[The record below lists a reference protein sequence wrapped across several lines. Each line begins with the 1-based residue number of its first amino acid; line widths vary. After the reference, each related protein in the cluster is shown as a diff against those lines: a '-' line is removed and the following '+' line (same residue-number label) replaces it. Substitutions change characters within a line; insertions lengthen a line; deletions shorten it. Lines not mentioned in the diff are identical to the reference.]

1 MQAISTSTL
10 SEEST
15 LKVPKGRGSMDKI
28 VPHLWFDTEAGEAVD
43 FYISLFDDSE
53 RIVTQELEGT
63 PSGEDTNVYEF
74 KLAGQY
80 MGAVNGGPHFKMNPS
95 ISMMVLCDTEEE
107 IQTLWDKLIED
118 GKELMPLQSYDFSEL
133 YGWVEDKYGFSWQ
146 LISSEG
152 MDYKQKLIPSLLF
165 SVHATVKARD
175 AMTNNTKLFKN
186 VNELEV
192 FKYENEQK
200 NHPKAELAHA
210 TFEIMD
216 MELVAA
222 DNSEEVDYTF
232 NEAIS
237 LMVRCVTQAEIDYYW
252 DKLSAVPEAEQC
264 GWLKDKFSVSWQI
277 VPVVLPELLSN
288 PDPEKAKKATEAML
302 QMKKIEIEELKNLK

>member
-1 MQAISTSTL
+1 
-10 SEEST
+10 
-15 LKVPKGRGSMDKI
+15 MDKI

-152 MDYKQKLIPSLLF
+152 MDYKQKLTPSLLF
-165 SVHATVKARD
+165 SGPATGKARD
-175 AMTNNTKLFKN
+175 AMTYYTNLFQNGK
-186 VNELEV
+186 VLEV
-192 FKYENEQK
+192 FEYEHGQA

-264 GWLKDKFSVSWQI
+264 GWLKDKFGVSWQI
-277 VPVVLPELLSN
+277 VPMNLGELLSSGTRKQIN
-288 PDPEKAKKATEAML
+288 AVTEAFLPMKKLDIEKLERVWEKAAE
-302 QMKKIEIEELKNLK
+302 